1 MLLCS
6 RDRRRNQAD
15 QRQRPKEDTAEVNEH
30 HEFSLAESA
39 KLDPYG
45 ARIDKPRVSLFRI
58 QDSCMS
64 VRAHGIK
71 FAEKGHIGHQG
82 YPCRHDRPGFRLS
95 SDQNQTITRIIE
107 MGSVR
112 SPTYC
117 AWITGYPE
125 VTLNWG

>member
-1 MLLCS
+1 M
-6 RDRRRNQAD
+6 
-15 QRQRPKEDTAEVNEH
+15 NEH
-30 HEFSLAESA
+30 HEFPLAESA

-71 FAEKGHIGHQG
+71 FAEKLT
-82 YPCRHDRPGFRLS
+82 DRDLS
-95 SDQNQTITRIIE
+95 SLVKKAQVADRKKPLA
-107 MGSVR
+107 
-112 SPTYC
+112 PTGV
-117 AWITGYPE
+117 AARVAGYPE

>member
-1 MLLCS
+1 
-6 RDRRRNQAD
+6 
-15 QRQRPKEDTAEVNEH
+15 VNEH

-71 FAEKGHIGHQG
+71 FAEKLT
-82 YPCRHDRPGFRLS
+82 DRDLS
-95 SDQNQTITRIIE
+95 SLIKKAQVPDRKRPLAPTGVAARVPSSP
-107 MGSVR
+107 SVDGLSQALVDWELQAR
-112 SPTYC
+112 
-117 AWITGYPE
+117 
-125 VTLNWG
+125 L